1 MVSGNSERQLQTM
14 GDGMNDDSASS
25 GPGGAH
31 DRKGQMPEYSD
42 LEKLLHAVQRSNLH
56 TSQIANRC
64 GWLIAILLLVLLVL
78 FFLPGRM

>member
-1 MVSGNSERQLQTM
+1 M

-31 DRKGQMPEYSD
+31 ERKGQMPEYTD

-56 TSQIANRC
+56 TKQIRTRC
-64 GWLIAILLLVLLVL
+64 DWIIWILVGIGIMI
-78 FFLPGRM
+78 FLSATR